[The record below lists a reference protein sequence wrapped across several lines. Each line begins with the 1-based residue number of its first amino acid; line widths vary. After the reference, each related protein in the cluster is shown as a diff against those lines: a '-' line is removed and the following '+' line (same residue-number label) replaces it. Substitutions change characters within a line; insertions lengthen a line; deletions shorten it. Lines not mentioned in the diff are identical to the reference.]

1 MKQITFSD
9 KQFYDLLQFTS
20 EYVDNIIDRSVEYD
34 DDLIIE
40 ENEDIINIHDFLC
53 ECKHKRLTLSPNE
66 HIGNWTLQQTEEEA
80 IALYNRGHYLDSN
93 YVIDDMTYDHEFF
106 EIREEKQ

>member
-40 ENEDIINIHDFLC
+40 ENEEIIDIHDFLC
-53 ECKHKRLTLSPNE
+53 ECKHKRLTMSPNE
-66 HIGNWTLQQTEEEA
+66 HIGNWSLEQMEEFNNA
-80 IALYNRGHYLDSN
+80 TN
-93 YVIDDMTYDHEFF
+93 
-106 EIREEKQ
+106 

>member
-34 DDLIIE
+34 DDCIIE

-53 ECKHKRLTLSPNE
+53 QCKHKRLTMSPNE
-66 HIGNWTLQQTEEEA
+66 HIGAFSLEQIEEFNNA
-80 IALYNRGHYLDSN
+80 TN
-93 YVIDDMTYDHEFF
+93 
-106 EIREEKQ
+106 

>member
-34 DDLIIE
+34 DDFIIE
-40 ENEDIINIHDFLC
+40 ENEDLIDIHDFLC
-53 ECKHKRLTLSPNE
+53 ECKHKRLTMSPDE
-66 HIGNWTLQQTEEEA
+66 HIGAFSLKQLKEFNKEEIIENA
-80 IALYNRGHYLDSN
+80 TN
-93 YVIDDMTYDHEFF
+93 
-106 EIREEKQ
+106 

>member
-20 EYVDNIIDRSVEYD
+20 QYVDHIIDKSVEYD
-34 DDLIIE
+34 DNLIIE
-40 ENEDIINIHDFLC
+40 ENEEIIDIHDFLC

-66 HIGNWTLQQTEEEA
+66 HIGNWTLQQTEEFNNA
-80 IALYNRGHYLDSN
+80 TN
-93 YVIDDMTYDHEFF
+93 
-106 EIREEKQ
+106 

>member
-20 EYVDNIIDRSVEYD
+20 QYVDNIIDRSVEYD
-34 DDLIIE
+34 DDDIIE

-66 HIGNWTLQQTEEEA
+66 HIGAFSLEQMEEFHD
-80 IALYNRGHYLDSN
+80 IN
-93 YVIDDMTYDHEFF
+93 
-106 EIREEKQ
+106 

>member
-9 KQFYDLLQFTS
+9 KQFYDLLQFLS
-20 EYVDNIIDRSVEYD
+20 GYVDNIIDRSVEYD

-66 HIGNWTLQQTEEEA
+66 HIGAFSLEQIEEFNNA
-80 IALYNRGHYLDSN
+80 TN
-93 YVIDDMTYDHEFF
+93 
-106 EIREEKQ
+106 

>member
-20 EYVDNIIDRSVEYD
+20 EYVDNIIDKSVEYD

-40 ENEDIINIHDFLC
+40 ENEEIIDIHDFLC
-53 ECKHKRLTLSPNE
+53 ECKHKRLTMSPNE
-66 HIGNWTLQQTEEEA
+66 HIGAFSLEQMEEF
-80 IALYNRGHYLDSN
+80 NNDPS
-93 YVIDDMTYDHEFF
+93 
-106 EIREEKQ
+106 

>member
-53 ECKHKRLTLSPNE
+53 QCKHKRLTMSPNE
-66 HIGNWTLQQTEEEA
+66 HIGAFSLKQLKEFNKEEIIKNA
-80 IALYNRGHYLDSN
+80 TN
-93 YVIDDMTYDHEFF
+93 
-106 EIREEKQ
+106 

>member
-20 EYVDNIIDRSVEYD
+20 EYVDNIIDKSVEYD

-40 ENEDIINIHDFLC
+40 ENEEIIDIHDFLC

-66 HIGNWTLQQTEEEA
+66 HIGIWSLEQTEEF
-80 IALYNRGHYLDSN
+80 NNDTN
-93 YVIDDMTYDHEFF
+93 
-106 EIREEKQ
+106 

>member
-20 EYVDNIIDRSVEYD
+20 EYVDNIIDKSVEYD

-40 ENEDIINIHDFLC
+40 ENEEIIDIHDFLC
-53 ECKHKRLTLSPNE
+53 EVKHKRLTMSPNE
-66 HIGNWTLQQTEEEA
+66 HIGAFSLEQMEEFNNA
-80 IALYNRGHYLDSN
+80 TN
-93 YVIDDMTYDHEFF
+93 
-106 EIREEKQ
+106 

>member
-20 EYVDNIIDRSVEYD
+20 EYVDHIIDKSVEYD

-40 ENEDIINIHDFLC
+40 ENEEIIDIHDFLC
-53 ECKHKRLTLSPNE
+53 ECKHKRLTMSPNE
-66 HIGNWTLQQTEEEA
+66 HIGNWTLQQTEEFNNA
-80 IALYNRGHYLDSN
+80 TN
-93 YVIDDMTYDHEFF
+93 
-106 EIREEKQ
+106 

>member
-20 EYVDNIIDRSVEYD
+20 EYVDIIIDKSVEYD

-53 ECKHKRLTLSPNE
+53 QCKHKRLTMSPNE
-66 HIGNWTLQQTEEEA
+66 HIGAFSLEQMEEFNNA
-80 IALYNRGHYLDSN
+80 TN
-93 YVIDDMTYDHEFF
+93 
-106 EIREEKQ
+106 

>member
-9 KQFYDLLQFTS
+9 KQFYDLLQFLS

-53 ECKHKRLTLSPNE
+53 QCKHKRLTMSPNE
-66 HIGNWTLQQTEEEA
+66 HIGAFSLEQMEEFNNA
-80 IALYNRGHYLDSN
+80 TN
-93 YVIDDMTYDHEFF
+93 
-106 EIREEKQ
+106 

>member
-20 EYVDNIIDRSVEYD
+20 EYVDHIIDKSVEYD

-40 ENEDIINIHDFLC
+40 ENEEIIDIHDFLC

-66 HIGNWTLQQTEEEA
+66 HIGNWTLQQTEEFNNA
-80 IALYNRGHYLDSN
+80 TN
-93 YVIDDMTYDHEFF
+93 
-106 EIREEKQ
+106 

>member
-20 EYVDNIIDRSVEYD
+20 EYVDNIIDKSVEYD

-40 ENEDIINIHDFLC
+40 ENEEIIDIHDFLC

-66 HIGNWTLQQTEEEA
+66 HIGAFSLEQLEEFNNA
-80 IALYNRGHYLDSN
+80 TN
-93 YVIDDMTYDHEFF
+93 
-106 EIREEKQ
+106 

>member
-20 EYVDNIIDRSVEYD
+20 QYVDNIIDRSVEYD

-53 ECKHKRLTLSPNE
+53 QCKHKRLTMSPNE
-66 HIGNWTLQQTEEEA
+66 HIGAFSLEQLEEFNNA
-80 IALYNRGHYLDSN
+80 TN
-93 YVIDDMTYDHEFF
+93 
-106 EIREEKQ
+106 

>member
-20 EYVDNIIDRSVEYD
+20 QYVDNIIERSIEYD
-34 DDLIIE
+34 DDCIIE

-53 ECKHKRLTLSPNE
+53 QCKHKRLTLSPNE
-66 HIGNWTLQQTEEEA
+66 HIGAFSLEQMEEFNNA
-80 IALYNRGHYLDSN
+80 TN
-93 YVIDDMTYDHEFF
+93 
-106 EIREEKQ
+106 

>member
-9 KQFYDLLQFTS
+9 KQFYDLLQFLS
-20 EYVDNIIDRSVEYD
+20 GYVDNIIDRSVEYD

-66 HIGNWTLQQTEEEA
+66 HIGAFSLEQ
-80 IALYNRGHYLDSN
+80 
-93 YVIDDMTYDHEFF
+93 MKEFNNDTN
-106 EIREEKQ
+106 

>member
-20 EYVDNIIDRSVEYD
+20 EYVDNIIDKSVEYD

-40 ENEDIINIHDFLC
+40 ENEDIIDIHDFLC
-53 ECKHKRLTLSPNE
+53 ECKHKRLTMSPNE
-66 HIGNWTLQQTEEEA
+66 HIGNWTLQQTEEFNNA
-80 IALYNRGHYLDSN
+80 TN
-93 YVIDDMTYDHEFF
+93 
-106 EIREEKQ
+106 

>member
-34 DDLIIE
+34 DDCIIE

-53 ECKHKRLTLSPNE
+53 ECKHTRLTMSPDE
-66 HIGNWTLQQTEEEA
+66 HIGAFSLKQLKEFNKEE
-80 IALYNRGHYLDSN
+80 IIKNDTN
-93 YVIDDMTYDHEFF
+93 
-106 EIREEKQ
+106 

>member
-20 EYVDNIIDRSVEYD
+20 QYVDNIIDRSVEYD

-53 ECKHKRLTLSPNE
+53 ECKHKRLTMSPNE
-66 HIGNWTLQQTEEEA
+66 HIGTFSLEQ
-80 IALYNRGHYLDSN
+80 
-93 YVIDDMTYDHEFF
+93 M
-106 EIREEKQ
+106 EKFHDIN

>member
-9 KQFYDLLQFTS
+9 KQFYDLLQFLS
-20 EYVDNIIDRSVEYD
+20 GYVDNIIDRSVEYD

-53 ECKHKRLTLSPNE
+53 QCKHKRLTLSPNE
-66 HIGNWTLQQTEEEA
+66 HVGAFSLEQMEEFHNA
-80 IALYNRGHYLDSN
+80 TN
-93 YVIDDMTYDHEFF
+93 
-106 EIREEKQ
+106 

>member
-34 DDLIIE
+34 DDDIIE
-40 ENEDIINIHDFLC
+40 ENEEIIDIHDFLC
-53 ECKHKRLTLSPNE
+53 ECKHKRLTMSPNE
-66 HIGNWTLQQTEEEA
+66 HIGTFSLEQMEEFNNA
-80 IALYNRGHYLDSN
+80 TN
-93 YVIDDMTYDHEFF
+93 
-106 EIREEKQ
+106 